1 MYELQYIEISINDKE
16 KKRNV
21 KEKLLI
27 YIIKRQVTCMKIQKY
42 KFEKNEML
50 QIYINKSEQE
60 DLKIIQEINELKKH
74 YLNTT
79 IFISGENETIKT
91 IKEMMNYEK
100 SKNKR

>member
-1 MYELQYIEISINDKE
+1 
-16 KKRNV
+16 
-21 KEKLLI
+21 
-27 YIIKRQVTCMKIQKY
+27 MKIQKY
-42 KFEKNEML
+42 KFEKNEMF
-50 QIYINKSEQE
+50 QIYINKLEQE
-60 DLKIIQEINELKKH
+60 DLKIIQEINELKKN

>member
-1 MYELQYIEISINDKE
+1 
-16 KKRNV
+16 
-21 KEKLLI
+21 
-27 YIIKRQVTCMKIQKY
+27 MKIQKY

-60 DLKIIQEINELKKH
+60 DLTIIKEINELKKH
-74 YLNTT
+74 DSNIT

-91 IKEMMNYEK
+91 IKEMLNYEK

>member
-1 MYELQYIEISINDKE
+1 
-16 KKRNV
+16 
-21 KEKLLI
+21 
-27 YIIKRQVTCMKIQKY
+27 MKIKKY

-91 IKEMMNYEK
+91 IKEMLNYEK
-100 SKNKR
+100 GQLKK

>member
-1 MYELQYIEISINDKE
+1 MYELQYMEISINDKE

-50 QIYINKSEQE
+50 QIYIKKSEQE

-91 IKEMMNYEK
+91 IKEMLNYQK
-100 SKNKR
+100 NKNKR

>member
-1 MYELQYIEISINDKE
+1 
-16 KKRNV
+16 
-21 KEKLLI
+21 
-27 YIIKRQVTCMKIQKY
+27 MKIQKY

-60 DLKIIQEINELKKH
+60 DLTIIKEINELKKH
-74 YLNTT
+74 DSNIT

>member
-1 MYELQYIEISINDKE
+1 
-16 KKRNV
+16 
-21 KEKLLI
+21 
-27 YIIKRQVTCMKIQKY
+27 MKIQKY

-50 QIYINKSEQE
+50 QIYINKSDQE

-74 YLNTT
+74 YSN
-79 IFISGENETIKT
+79 IAMFISGENETIKT

>member
-1 MYELQYIEISINDKE
+1 
-16 KKRNV
+16 
-21 KEKLLI
+21 
-27 YIIKRQVTCMKIQKY
+27 MKIQKY
-42 KFEKNEML
+42 KFEKNEIL
-50 QIYINKSEQE
+50 QIYIKKSEQE
-60 DLKIIQEINELKKH
+60 DLKIIKEINELKKD

>member
-1 MYELQYIEISINDKE
+1 
-16 KKRNV
+16 
-21 KEKLLI
+21 
-27 YIIKRQVTCMKIQKY
+27 MKIQKY

-74 YLNTT
+74 YSNITM
-79 IFISGENETIKT
+79 FISGENKTIKT

>member
-1 MYELQYIEISINDKE
+1 MYELQYMEISINDKE

-42 KFEKNEML
+42 KFEKDEML
-50 QIYINKSEQE
+50 QIYIKKSEQQ
-60 DLKIIQEINELKKH
+60 DLRIIKKINELKTK
-74 YLNTT
+74 YSNII

-91 IKEMMNYEK
+91 IKEMLNYEK
-100 SKNKR
+100 RQK